1 METGALAATVASS
14 ADPHVFLIG
23 RPPITEF
30 LQFVQTQTVEGQTT
44 EVRALAEQWR
54 AANDRIHE
62 LEKAEAGVADSPGV
76 AEVPAELKSLTA
88 DFLADPLV
96 QRSYPLGNVTVGMV
110 DLDTVV
116 VFQKFVNVAYAQQL
130 RDYIGANPEPRALF
144 EFCLPRERRY
154 DPPITKG
161 QTAQGGFVFNSP
173 STDFRILGAKALEP
187 EQVSGLDVSGVPAT
201 VVAVA
206 IGYGS
211 NYLMTLCVD
220 GRLVLWNGS
229 HRAYA
234 LRSNGITRV
243 PCVIQD
249 VSRRDE
255 LEAHGGPDHP
265 LNTHTDLLLTHPRPP
280 LLKDYFDEQLHTVVH
295 VPRRYRQ
302 VQLGF
307 NGGQADLPAA

>member
-1 METGALAATVASS
+1 METGTAAATLASS

-23 RPPITEF
+23 RPPVTEF

-44 EVRALAEQWR
+44 AVRALADEWR
-54 AANDRIHE
+54 AANDRIHA
-62 LEKAEAGVADSPGV
+62 LEKSEAGIADSP
-76 AEVPAELKSLTA
+76 EVEALSPELKTVGDA
-88 DFLADPLV
+88 FLADPLV
-96 QRSYPLGNVTVGMV
+96 ERSYPLGNVSVGMV
-110 DLDTVV
+110 HLDNVV
-116 VFQKFVNVAYAQQL
+116 VFQKFVNLAYAQQL
-130 RDYIGANPEPRALF
+130 GDYLGSEPEPETVF
-144 EFCLPRERRY
+144 DFCLPRERRY
-154 DPPITKG
+154 DPPVTKG

-173 STDFRILGAKALEP
+173 STDFRILGVKALEP
-187 EQVSGLDVSGVPAT
+187 DQVLGLDVSGVPAT

-206 IGYGS
+206 VGYGS
-211 NYLMTLCVD
+211 NYLMTLRVG

-234 LRSNGITRV
+234 LRANGIARV

-265 LNTHTDLLLTHPRPP
+265 LNTHTDLFLTHPRPP
-280 LLKDYFDEQLHTVVH
+280 LLKDYFDEQLHTIVH